1 MFASCHSDLIYDI
14 GMHVGDDTDFYLRKG
29 FRVVAIEA
37 NPELAAK
44 AAERFAGAIAE
55 SRLSVLNVAVAGYNG
70 LIELLITPEKDDWS
84 TVVPEVAKKK
94 EAESGAS
101 FTAIEVGAIRFEPI
115 LARFGV
121 PYYMKL
127 DIEGAE
133 RHCLEALAGFSAR
146 PKFISIEL
154 GALNALDSLS
164 SLGYSQFKII
174 NQRLNESIVL
184 PRPPREGQDVEWR
197 FDSLFSSGAFGE
209 ETAGTWLPTEKAADQ
224 LRRVLATWET
234 GDWYDIHAK
243 LSPPAPARTSD

>member
-44 AAERFAGAIAE
+44 ASERFAGAIAA

-70 LIELLITPEKDDWS
+70 SIELLITPEKDDWS

-94 EAESGAS
+94 EAESGAD
-101 FTAIEVGAIRFEPI
+101 FTAIEVEAIRFEPI

-174 NQRLNESIVL
+174 CAECGRERRAGERPGLRAAPARAARPSARRPRLLSRPTATRTSAARCPR
-184 PRPPREGQDVEWR
+184 PRPP
-197 FDSLFSSGAFGE
+197 L
-209 ETAGTWLPTEKAADQ
+209 
-224 LRRVLATWET
+224 
-234 GDWYDIHAK
+234 
-243 LSPPAPARTSD
+243 